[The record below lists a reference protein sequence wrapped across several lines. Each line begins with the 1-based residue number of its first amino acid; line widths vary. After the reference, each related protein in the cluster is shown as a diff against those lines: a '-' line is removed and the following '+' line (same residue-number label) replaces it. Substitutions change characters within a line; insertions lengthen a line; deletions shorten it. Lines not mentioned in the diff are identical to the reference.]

1 MKSLDKVARE
11 EQKNEGRV
19 RYTITYDSKLP
30 HLPHILGKNWRV
42 MVESDQRLRKAFP
55 APPMACLKRGQNLKD
70 KLIRARLP
78 PRLGKPAGLRLGV
91 SQRPGFTCCKAGRKT
106 CSLCEFCGLAADRRT
121 IVTKVTVEHSGLDI
135 PILQPINCRDS
146 FCQYILSCRKP
157 GCMQQYWGC
166 TTRPLYKR
174 FSEHLASIQ
183 DRDSTCPVGRHWQ
196 LPGHTVSHLEFVGVE
211 KLGTR
216 SWPVLRA
223 REKDKINV
231 TGLVTAGINR
241 SL

>member
-1 MKSLDKVARE
+1 MDKVARSRGYKAGDLRKALEYGKSLDRVKSLDKVARE

-42 MVESDQRLRKAFP
+42 MVESDQRLRKAFL

-70 KLIRARLP
+70 KLIRAWLP
-78 PRLGKPAGLRLGV
+78 PRLGKPAGLRLGG

-135 PILQPINCRDS
+135 PIL
-146 FCQYILSCRKP
+146 
-157 GCMQQYWGC
+157 
-166 TTRPLYKR
+166 
-174 FSEHLASIQ
+174 
-183 DRDSTCPVGRHWQ
+183 
-196 LPGHTVSHLEFVGVE
+196 
-211 KLGTR
+211 
-216 SWPVLRA
+216 
-223 REKDKINV
+223 
-231 TGLVTAGINR
+231 
-241 SL
+241 